1 VRGEDAV
8 ELVEVA
14 GVVGDQGP
22 RPHHRLVAV
31 ERRPGP
37 VIGRQRPEEARQ
49 APRVARLVQRVA

>member
-22 RPHHRLVAV
+22 RPHHRLVPV
-31 ERRPGP
+31 ERR
-37 VIGRQRPEEARQ
+37 QRPTRDRAAIITGSCLSNAARD
-49 APRVARLVQRVA
+49 